1 MAFGGENKSFF
12 FSFNTEIK
20 ANYENHVRAR
30 SELIDRDAVFY
41 KKTLFRSFLH
51 LSDEILENITPF
63 SQEYLDYSVMLTEHL
78 MLLHAPFQKQD

>member
-20 ANYENHVRAR
+20 ANNGNHKKAVK
-30 SELIDRDAVFY
+30 ELIDRDAVFY
-41 KKTLFRSFLH
+41 KKTLFRSYLH
-51 LSDEILENITPF
+51 LPESILETITPF

-78 MLLHAPFQKQD
+78 MLLFSPYQKED